1 MNEYENRISILTQ
14 IGPRGSILPLEISG
28 CFTTL
33 VSLKHV
39 IWISNH
45 SASFGEA
52 IRQKIY
58 AIQCL
63 FFRKL
68 LFENA

>member
-1 MNEYENRISILTQ
+1 MILTQ

-28 CFTTL
+28 CLTTL

-52 IRQKIY
+52 IRQKFIPSSAY
-58 AIQCL
+58 S
-63 FFRKL
+63 FD
-68 LFENA
+68 N

>member
-1 MNEYENRISILTQ
+1 MHSQLNTLLTQ

-28 CFTTL
+28 CLTTL
-33 VSLKHV
+33 VSLRHV

-45 SASFGEA
+45 SARFGEA

-68 LFENA
+68 VFENA